1 MRQTEKQNKN
11 MQSLELQRQAM
22 SQEEEVIRAAR
33 QGGTVALRGSL
44 TIRNPVI
51 VDGAPGPVVLESA
64 PMAVQ
69 SELFFEGKGC
79 LIVRSGKLT
88 LKSLKLASRGGGKRN
103 ANTRVVAVAGAD
115 AHLRIE
121 ACEVICDA
129 PSSDES
135 PYPKNGFAAG
145 VVAARGGS
153 LSCHKSTFVSPGFQA
168 RGIVIKSGAQAD
180 IVDCIMRDCGSSA
193 VWVTEK
199 GSTASCSGLKVTR
212 CGGYG
217 SLYCTFGAQI
227 IVRRSTVTRG
237 KYGIM
242 ALHEGSRMD
251 CVDSEFA
258 YNLWSG
264 IASRWSGCGSVT
276 RCRVHH
282 NGANGF
288 QIRKS
293 CASGV
298 IVKDSFDH
306 DNHVDPL
313 YAFKHRDLHCT
324 EVARKGLPSRGIS
337 SAKVEG
343 LELLQRVERNKER
356 IERKQR

>member
-1 MRQTEKQNKN
+1 MRGD
-11 MQSLELQRQAM
+11 LRC
-22 SQEEEVIRAAR
+22 
-33 QGGTVALRGSL
+33 AL
-44 TIRNPVI
+44 
-51 VDGAPGPVVLESA
+51 
-64 PMAVQ
+64 
-69 SELFFEGKGC
+69 K
-79 LIVRSGKLT
+79 
-88 LKSLKLASRGGGKRN
+88 
-103 ANTRVVAVAGAD
+103 
-115 AHLRIE
+115 
-121 ACEVICDA
+121 
-129 PSSDES
+129 DES
-135 PYPKNGFAAG
+135 PYPKMVSQQALLRRGGHPLVAKCTLCPQAFKHVALSSRVALKLRLWI
-145 VVAARGGS
+145 VLCAIVAA
-153 LSCHKSTFVSPGFQA
+153 
-168 RGIVIKSGAQAD
+168 AQFGHRERKHC
-180 IVDCIMRDCGSSA
+180 V
-193 VWVTEK
+193 
-199 GSTASCSGLKVTR
+199 CSGLKVTR

-324 EVARKGLPSRGIS
+324 EVARRASLEESVPQKLRASSLAESRE
-337 SAKVEG
+337 K
-343 LELLQRVERNKER
+343 QRKKQRNRER
-356 IERKQR
+356 IERKQKE